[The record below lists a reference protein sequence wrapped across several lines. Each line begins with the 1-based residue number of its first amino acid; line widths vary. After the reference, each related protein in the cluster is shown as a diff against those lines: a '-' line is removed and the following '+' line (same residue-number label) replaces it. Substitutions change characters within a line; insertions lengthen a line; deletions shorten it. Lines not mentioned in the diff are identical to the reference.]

1 MNDLTR
7 DGAALARF
15 RAAVFADAGLQD
27 ALNGIDD
34 VDRFVAAALPLA
46 SARGFSI
53 AADELRA
60 ALAGRPLPISG
71 FSDAPLTSA
80 RPLQQWLPI
89 QVVGGAGGP
98 CVEWAYFGPDGPAE
112 PFFQDTVTKVL
123 RRPIN
128 RLAMHRTALSMLTD
142 VAQPGSSVPLSG
154 LIFHM
159 SRCGSTLVSRML
171 AQDRRNIVI
180 SEAPPVDAIVRSD
193 TDPARSEGLVAM
205 LAALVRALGRKRAPW
220 QERFFVKLDSWH
232 ILHLPLFRIAFPD
245 VPWTFLFREPVE
257 VLASQVIQRGI
268 QTVPE
273 YLPGSYFGLSEDEAE
288 SSDDY
293 CALVLRQICRAALA
307 HYPLGGGRLI
317 NYRDLPQA
325 VWSEILPHFG
335 VACGEEDR
343 SRLAQAAQFDAKSPG
358 LAYAGDNASKLAAMT
373 EELKTTANRRL
384 GDVYGQLEALRS
396 QGK

>member
-1 MNDLTR
+1 
-7 DGAALARF
+7 
-15 RAAVFADAGLQD
+15 
-27 ALNGIDD
+27 
-34 VDRFVAAALPLA
+34 
-46 SARGFSI
+46 
-53 AADELRA
+53 
-60 ALAGRPLPISG
+60 
-71 FSDAPLTSA
+71 
-80 RPLQQWLPI
+80 
-89 QVVGGAGGP
+89 
-98 CVEWAYFGPDGPAE
+98 
-112 PFFQDTVTKVL
+112 
-123 RRPIN
+123 
-128 RLAMHRTALSMLTD
+128 
-142 VAQPGSSVPLSG
+142 
-154 LIFHM
+154 M

-232 ILHLPLFRIAFPD
+232 ILHLPLFRRAFPD
-245 VPWTFLFREPVE
+245 VPWIFLFREPVE

-307 HYPLGGGRLI
+307 HYALGGGRLI
-317 NYRDLPQA
+317 NYRELPQA

-343 SRLAQAAQFDAKSPG
+343 FRLAQAAQFDAKSPG
-358 LAYAGDNASKLAAMT
+358 LRYEGDNASKLAAMT

-384 GDVYGQLEALRS
+384 GEVYAQLEALRS